1 MPSAPKRARALWRVL
16 ALITMLV
23 GLIGPAM
30 PAAAAA
36 NDPPGYSSETG
47 YRVGDAKFWQ
57 YFQARGGIRTFGYPV
72 SRVFTL
78 DGFKVQIFQRRVLQL
93 GADGNVTQLN
103 LLDQQYLPY
112 TKFNGATVPATD
124 NELLKTAPAPGSPN
138 YGTGILEYITS
149 AAPNQIN
156 QVVVNFLNTF
166 RGSVTMAEAYPN
178 GGGNAG
184 LLQGIWLEMWG
195 VPISRPAADPA
206 NGNFIFQRWQRGIMH
221 YDAATKTTQG
231 MLLGDHFKS
240 LLTGQN
246 LPADLADQAKA
257 SPYLAKYDNTQ
268 ATGIKAGQVL
278 ANANLKDAF
287 EKEPPAPAPGEVV
300 TAPAPGQPPQPQAP
314 AAPAPAGLA
323 GGPLRIGWQV
333 HYYGQPGKRITDSIV
348 GSGATWV
355 KQQVRWATYNPTDL
369 DAAVAAANAGG
380 VKVLA
385 SVVTTPPS
393 LRGGKGEDGP
403 PDNLEEF
410 GRFVGQLAAR
420 YKGRIHAY
428 EMWNEQ
434 NLVVEWAGRNIN
446 ACEYVTMLRHAY
458 NAVKAADPNAIVVS
472 GGLTP
477 NGLNNPTL
485 AVDDKVYL
493 DQMYTCNNGEF
504 LRIADAVGAHA
515 TGFTN
520 APEDEPG
527 KSTTGAQSFVG
538 HMSFYYKRLED
549 LHSVQVARG
558 DNRPIWITE
567 YHWASAKAPVPK
579 GYEWTTFLSE
589 DQAAQF
595 IVRGIQDM
603 KANKPWVGAV
613 FIWNLNFRTF
623 QDYHTRET
631 AIFGA
636 LNEDWSPRTIY
647 NAVRAMPK

>member
-1 MPSAPKRARALWRVL
+1 MPSQSKRGHRLGRIL
-16 ALITMLV
+16 ALVTLLV
-23 GLIGPAM
+23 GLIGPAV
-30 PAAAAA
+30 PAAAAP
-36 NDPPGYSSETG
+36 NDPPGYFSETG

-93 GADGNVTQLN
+93 GANGEVNQLN

-112 TKFNGATVPATD
+112 TKFNNATVPATD
-124 NELLKTAPAPGSPN
+124 NELLKGAPAPGAAN
-138 YGTGILEYITS
+138 YATGIIEYIT
-149 AAPNQIN
+149 ANAPNAIN
-156 QVVVNFLNTF
+156 TTNVNFLGTF
-166 RGSVTMAEAYPN
+166 RGSVSMAEAYPD
-178 GGGNAG
+178 GGGNSG

-195 VPISRPAADPA
+195 VPTSRPAADPA
-206 NGNFIFQRWQRGIMH
+206 NANFIFQRWQRGIMH
-221 YDAATKTTQG
+221 YDAATGTTQG
-231 MLLGDHFKS
+231 LLLGDYFKS

-257 SPYLAKYDNTQ
+257 SPYLAKYDNSQ
-268 ATGIKAGQVL
+268 ATGIKAGQTL

-287 EKEPPAPAPGEVV
+287 EKEPPAPAPGL
-300 TAPAPGQPPQPQAP
+300 PAQAQGQPTAQPSAP
-314 AAPAPAGLA
+314 PPGGLA

-333 HYYGQPGKRITDSIV
+333 HYYGQPGKRITDNIAA
-348 GSGATWV
+348 SGAGWV
-355 KQQVRWATYNPTDL
+355 KQQIRWATYNPADV
-369 DAAVAAANAGG
+369 DAAVDAANAGG
-380 VKVLA
+380 IKFLA
-385 SVVTTPPS
+385 SVVTTPPA
-393 LRGGKGEDGP
+393 LRGGHGEDGP

-428 EMWNEQ
+428 ELWNEQ
-434 NLVVEWAGRNIN
+434 NLVTEWAGRNIN
-446 ACEYVTMLRHAY
+446 ACEYVTMLRHGY

-485 AVDDKVYL
+485 AVDDKLYL
-493 DQMYTCNNGEF
+493 DQMYGCNNGEF
-504 LRIADAVGAHA
+504 LRIADAVGAHV

-527 KSTTGAQSFVG
+527 RSTTGATSFVG

-549 LHSVQVARG
+549 LHSVMVARN
-558 DNRPIWITE
+558 DPRPIWITE
-567 YHWASAKAPVPK
+567 YHWASAKPPVPK

-589 DQAAQF
+589 QQAADF

-603 KANKPWVGAV
+603 RNNKPWVGAV

-623 QDYHTRET
+623 ADYRTRET

-636 LNEDWSPRTIY
+636 LNEDWSPRAIF